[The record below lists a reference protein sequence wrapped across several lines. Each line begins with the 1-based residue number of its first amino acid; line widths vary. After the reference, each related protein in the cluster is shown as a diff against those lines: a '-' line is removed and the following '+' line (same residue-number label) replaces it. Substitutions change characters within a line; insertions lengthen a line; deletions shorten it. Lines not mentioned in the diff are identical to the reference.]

1 MMWMCCASNLDI
13 LQLTRTVST
22 EQNSK
27 QLTFSYPQQ
36 PLGITPPRLHSPHT
50 PPRFSI
56 PIRTWPRHTVE
67 KFCRS
72 ESSLTSPRYLSK
84 TWPFPTDATS
94 PTPALLRAVSGWW
107 GSWTEIL
114 HDPSPVFGG
123 LLVKSLSFPFHS
135 ILIKITWKQWSLVIQ
150 SFSLDFAIQSLAY
163 FQIIFTDISTP
174 GLDSA
179 VK

>member
-27 QLTFSYPQQ
+27 QLTFSYHNSHSAS
-36 PLGITPPRLHSPHT
+36 LLHG
-50 PPRFSI
+50 SI
-56 PIRTWPRHTVE
+56 PPKH
-67 KFCRS
+67 
-72 ESSLTSPRYLSK
+72 LLDPHPYLAKAHRWKVLSQRIFADLSQISQQDLAV
-84 TWPFPTDATS
+84 PYRMQLH
-94 PTPALLRAVSGWW
+94 PALLCAVSGWW

-123 LLVKSLSFPFHS
+123 LLVKSLSIP
-135 ILIKITWKQWSLVIQ
+135 VIQ

-163 FQIIFTDISTP
+163 FQIMFTDISTP